1 MQARVHARR
10 SLTGDMDWDVEDPL
24 HDAFLI
30 VFYFIQALL
39 MLNFFLA
46 IILVSYDKC
55 VQRVVDQVRPLP
67 VPARYNAFFLTAT
80 LCCWTFLI
88 ILLGCIGHGAV
99 HLGGFVR
106 HCSAC
111 VCPTPLANG
120 RIYADQTK
128 GAAFCRLHHGGGRGQ
143 ASHALSRGDPRGGKV
158 LH

>member
-67 VPARYNAFFLTAT
+67 VPARYNAFFFNCHIVLLDLPDYSLGLYRSRSSPSWQIRTTLFDLRLSDAT
-80 LCCWTFLI
+80 
-88 ILLGCIGHGAV
+88 
-99 HLGGFVR
+99 
-106 HCSAC
+106 
-111 VCPTPLANG
+111 
-120 RIYADQTK
+120 
-128 GAAFCRLHHGGGRGQ
+128 GQ
-143 ASHALSRGDPRGGKV
+143 RSNIC
-158 LH
+158 